1 MPQIAIRQKLI
12 AACTAVTFIGAACVL
27 APGALAKDVTNLKA
41 LQKKVPFTIYTPKF
55 TAQVPLTSL
64 TLSKYSKQAVG
75 SNPGK
80 CTYYLTTQYGGG
92 KSPMVVLVQ
101 SYRCTDPPA
110 PMADVAS
117 FKAFGQQLTIT
128 TACPNTSATSEADCL
143 SGSTATPARL
153 LEQQPGTGETWIP
166 KLPASGGHLP
176 TTANLTTNL
185 LSVQEIKKVVRSLVS
200 VD

>member
-1 MPQIAIRQKLI
+1 MPQMAIRQKLI
-12 AACTAVTFIGAACVL
+12 ACTAVAFLGAACVL
-27 APGALAKDVTNLKA
+27 APSALAKDVTNLKA
-41 LQKKVPFTIYTPKF
+41 IQKQVPFTIYTPKF
-55 TAQVPLTSL
+55 TAHVPLTSV
-64 TLSKYSKQAVG
+64 TLSKYSEQAVG
-75 SNPGK
+75 PNPGK

-128 TACPNTSATSEADCL
+128 TACPNTSATREADCL
-143 SGSTATPARL
+143 TGSTTTPAQL
-153 LEQQPGTGETWIP
+153 LEQPPGTGETWIP

-176 TTANLTTNL
+176 TTANLSTSL
-185 LSVQEIKKVVRSLVS
+185 LSVQEIKQVVRSLAS
-200 VD
+200 VG